1 MTNLQLLIE
10 ELRKHTQET
19 EWIEFKVNNSDPD
32 KIGKNL
38 CAISN
43 SATLCNRNCGYIIW
57 GINDETH
64 EVEGTSFDWRSC

>member
-1 MTNLQLLIE
+1 MVFNLFYYCSGETYENLRLLIE
-10 ELRKHTQET
+10 ELRKHPQET

-43 SATLCNRNCGYIIW
+43 SATLLKGTPPADRKDDRN
-57 GINDETH
+57 
-64 EVEGTSFDWRSC
+64 